1 MKVIAIIPAYHE
13 ASVIA
18 GVVRKTV
25 SFVDEVV
32 VVDDGSEDRTG
43 ETARAAGARVYTHV
57 LNRGLGAA
65 LSTGMAA
72 ALKRGADVIIT
83 LDADG
88 QHDPV
93 EIPNFV
99 RAINEK
105 KVDAV
110 IGSRF
115 LGKTEM
121 PALRRVY
128 NRIGNLLTYLLFGI
142 RTTDSQSGFR
152 AFTRRGAQRLE
163 LKTNRMEVSSE
174 FLKEIH
180 DKQISFCE
188 IPCSV
193 KYTDYSMSKG
203 QSFGVG
209 ISTAFKL
216 VLRRLM

>member
-43 ETARAAGARVYTHV
+43 ETARAAGDRVYTHV

-121 PALRRVY
+121 PALRRV
-128 NRIGNLLTYLLFGI
+128 
-142 RTTDSQSGFR
+142 
-152 AFTRRGAQRLE
+152 
-163 LKTNRMEVSSE
+163 
-174 FLKEIH
+174 
-180 DKQISFCE
+180 
-188 IPCSV
+188 
-193 KYTDYSMSKG
+193 
-203 QSFGVG
+203 
-209 ISTAFKL
+209 
-216 VLRRLM
+216 